1 MLTRGGVL
9 RAILFGV
16 VLAAAPF
23 FVGQHWVMNALVFT
37 AMYAALASAWNLVGG
52 YAGYPS
58 LGHAAFFGIGA
69 YAMAWRF
76 PSCHRGC
83 GGRGRIAGRS
93 NRDAHASERL
103 RDRDDHLAVR
113 STDSCVQPA
122 RYHRRSPGSRCRDSA
137 VRRCKLRATL
147 LLRDGGVVA
156 VGDGGQLVCVEVE

>member
-76 PSCHRGC
+76 PSGHPL
-83 GGRGRIAGRS
+83 
-93 NRDAHASERL
+93 ASGL
-103 RDRDDHLAVR
+103 TPFWFLPVIGVGVA
-113 STDSCVQPA
+113 
-122 RYHRRSPGSRCRDSA
+122 
-137 VRRCKLRATL
+137 
-147 LLRDGGVVA
+147 VVA
-156 VGDGGQLVCVEVE
+156 